1 MDSRK
6 AALAAALAFATAAST
21 VFAPV
26 ASAVTATPPATM
38 AQRAKSYVPNIKDA
52 VLISKTKRQFN
63 SYFESIRKSQ
73 GDAAALAFAQTVVSR
88 IDARLTAVTSVRV
101 YFILD
106 SVKKGINIASAGIQS
121 GTAKPAASTG
131 AVSKPAPT
139 ETKQLTK
146 DETKTVVSAVT
157 SASDTVQSQYST
169 AQQLKTIGLSSED
182 ASVMSIKTQFGDD
195 IFFCAPFTGDVY
207 AVESKYSGGNDNIQ
221 AAKAY
226 DEWELR
232 VIYKGDVFYQPDEA
246 TKKNASRVRVCS
258 NSFRDKTQDQMK
270 ALFDK
275 LNLTYTVTRKPFYE
289 LGVAHKDVDS
299 WVKGLNIGK
308 SK

>member
-6 AALAAALAFATAAST
+6 TAIAAAVAFATVAVS

-26 ASAVTATPPATM
+26 ASAVTATAQVTV

-63 SYFESIRKSQ
+63 AYFESIRKSQ
-73 GDAAALAFAQTVVSR
+73 GDAAATAFAQTVVAR
-88 IDARLTAVTSVRV
+88 IDARLANISSVRV

-106 SVKKGINIASAGIQS
+106 SIKKGINIAVAQS

-131 AVSKPAPT
+131 TTVATKPAPT
-139 ETKQLTK
+139 DTKQLTK
-146 DETKTVVSAVT
+146 DETKTVVAVVD
-157 SASDTVQSQYST
+157 SDKGQIEAAKQLQSV
-169 AQQLKTIGLSSED
+169 GLSDSD
-182 ASVMSIKTQFGDD
+182 SMLMAFTTPRYGDG

-207 AVESKYSGGNDNIQ
+207 PIEAKYSGGNENIQ
-221 AAKAY
+221 AAKDY
-226 DEWELR
+226 DAWETR
-232 VIYKGDVFYQPDEA
+232 VIYKGDVFFQPDEV
-246 TKKNASRVRVCS
+246 TKKNVDRVRLCANRLMNVS
-258 NSFRDKTQDQMK
+258 QDQMK

-275 LNLTYTVTRKPFYE
+275 LNITYTVTRKPFYD
-289 LGVAHKDVDS
+289 LGVAHKDVDA

-308 SK
+308 AK